1 MFKGS
6 HELNNSCVYF
16 ENRSYI
22 DDKKQY
28 YNTTIKKKKPVND
41 RDSKNQNLL
50 INILKNF
57 SVKYELDE
65 KIPKSYKFVLS
76 FDELISLIRFTLES
90 QIKLNKNLK
99 EDSEII
105 NTISQEFINNLNN
118 YIYSY
123 EKVEKISQNTK
134 SKKNVKSPSNKENC
148 SINSNKGR
156 NTKLIRIISKPS
168 SSWIDGK
175 KPKNNQNN
183 QNIKDEY
190 QTHTKNKNF
199 HNPSNSIQTSRSYYR
214 RNNGTKLFSPEN
226 NKIKEKIK
234 KNEKTQKKLLNRTT
248 DKRHNSI
255 LSDLSSNTNTND
267 NLTKRKI
274 NKSTGKRKSLK
285 MEQNKKENKSLS
297 IYTACEN
304 LKSSSFILKTKNREI
319 TNIEKCDKKE
329 NDKKNNYE
337 SNNNIYNET
346 KKEKENKKVI
356 YYNQNMM
363 LGVKKK
369 VIISNMPKPS
379 NLANKLLQNG
389 RKFITEFNGIKE
401 EERKKQFY

>member
-6 HELNNSCVYF
+6 HELNNSGVF
-16 ENRSYI
+16 SENRSYI

-28 YNTTIKKKKPVND
+28 YNTTIKKKKTVND
-41 RDSKNQNLL
+41 RDSKDQNLL

-65 KIPKSYKFVLS
+65 KIPKSYKFILS

-99 EDSEII
+99 EESEII
-105 NTISQEFINNLNN
+105 NSISQEFINNLNN

-134 SKKNVKSPSNKENC
+134 SKKNVQSPSNKENC
-148 SINSNKGR
+148 CINSNKGR

-168 SSWIDGK
+168 CSWIDRK
-175 KPKNNQNN
+175 KPKNN

-190 QTHTKNKNF
+190 QTHAKNKYS
-199 HNPSNSIQTSRSYYR
+199 HNPNNSMQTSRSYYR

-226 NKIKEKIK
+226 NKNKEKIK
-234 KNEKTQKKLLNRTT
+234 KNEKIQKKLLNRTT

-255 LSDLSSNTNTND
+255 FSDLSSNANEGS
-267 NLTKRKI
+267 TKRKI

-285 MEQNKKENKSLS
+285 MEQNKKGNESLS

-319 TNIEKCDKKE
+319 TSIEKCDKKE

-337 SNNNIYNET
+337 LNNNIYNET
-346 KKEKENKKVI
+346 KKEKENKKII

-369 VIISNMPKPS
+369 VIINNMPKPS

-401 EERKKQFY
+401 EERKKQYY